1 VVGGARLA
9 ESLDGELAVEGLGEE
24 LTLGVRVF
32 FFSYLKEHGSGQAF
46 GRPNALHHVFG
57 QCENPERLVDARRRF
72 PKSGRELPLRKTEFH
87 DEPLIGVSLLDRI

>member
-1 VVGGARLA
+1 MVGGAGLA

-57 QCENPERLVDARRRF
+57 QSKNP
-72 PKSGRELPLRKTEFH
+72 
-87 DEPLIGVSLLDRI
+87 